1 MKKIVIFIIT
11 ILVLGVLAMTS
22 CIQNSKRIEQEKEKV
37 ATISNEIIDNNTEM
51 SNAIQ
56 DDNIEN
62 QEQPKVENIVE
73 EDENIKQE
81 TKTELA
87 DSKTI
92 NNSQS
97 TIKDTETKISTDKQT
112 VVNNSQQ
119 TNIASETKKEEQP
132 EKQQETIAQTTQTE
146 SKNTEN
152 KVMTEELKRN
162 DEMIAKIKSVI
173 QNNVTEDMKNYGYEI
188 VVDSSIKEL
197 TNQFTYTEQRV
208 IDKITWKFGTIR
220 IYAED
225 YYYNGQFIMTECYI
239 I

>member
-51 SNAIQ
+51 SNTIQ

-62 QEQPKVENIVE
+62 QEQQKVENIVE

-92 NNSQS
+92 NNNQS
-97 TIKDTETKISTDKQT
+97 TIKDTKTKISTDKQI

-119 TNIASETKKEEQP
+119 TNIASETKKEEQS
-132 EKQQETIAQTTQTE
+132 EKQQETITQTTQTE

-152 KVMTEELKRN
+152 TSRIENRMLLLERG
-162 DEMIAKIKSVI
+162 IAKIKLIDLIILIAGKKGIKTLSKSGSETRKVNESEEI
-173 QNNVTEDMKNYGYEI
+173 KLRNLLRKLYSENKLSQN
-188 VVDSSIKEL
+188 
-197 TNQFTYTEQRV
+197 
-208 IDKITWKFGTIR
+208 
-220 IYAED
+220 
-225 YYYNGQFIMTECYI
+225 
-239 I
+239 